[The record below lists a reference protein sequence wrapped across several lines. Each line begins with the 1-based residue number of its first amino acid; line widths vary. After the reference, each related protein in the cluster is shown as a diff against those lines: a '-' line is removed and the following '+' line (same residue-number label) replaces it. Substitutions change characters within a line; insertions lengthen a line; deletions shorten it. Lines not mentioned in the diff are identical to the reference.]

1 MSFKNPKTYNAKLQW
16 LKVYDR
22 NPDYIP
28 LVDKYEVKKIV
39 GEKIGEEHIIK
50 TYGVW
55 DSFDE
60 INFDGLPE
68 QFVLKCTHDSGSVSI
83 CKDKSSFDFDKAKEK
98 LERALKFDVFNKNY
112 CDLSVEN
119 KKKYQAEILVKTCIP
134 SKYILN
140 L

>member
-1 MSFKNPKTYNAKLQW
+1 LSFKNPKTYNAKLQW

-60 INFDGLPE
+60 INFDELPE
-68 QFVLKCTHDSGSVSI
+68 QFVLKCTHDSGGLVI
-83 CKDKSSFDFDKAKEK
+83 CDDKSKLDTEIAEKTEKRNQLLENTKKAIRYFNTDYEK
-98 LERALKFDVFNKNY
+98 
-112 CDLSVEN
+112 
-119 KKKYQAEILVKTCIP
+119 
-134 SKYILN
+134 
-140 L
+140 